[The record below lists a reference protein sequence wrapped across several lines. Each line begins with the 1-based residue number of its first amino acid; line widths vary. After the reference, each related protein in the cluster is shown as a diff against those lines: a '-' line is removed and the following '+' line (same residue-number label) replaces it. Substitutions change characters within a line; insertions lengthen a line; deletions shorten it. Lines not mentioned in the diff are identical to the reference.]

1 MKALRDFAAAIE
13 AINDRIGQGLAILV
27 WTTAVTCAVVVF
39 LRYVMYV
46 SFVWMQ
52 ELYVWIH
59 AVVFMVGAGYAMR
72 RDAHVRVDIF
82 YRNWSARTRALVD
95 IFGTL
100 VFTLPWVI
108 VLGWLAWPY
117 IRASWAIMEGAS
129 QAGGLAYTYLLKTVV
144 IVFCLVVGLQGLAI
158 IARGI
163 LALRGEEPSYPVE
176 PPPPAG
182 S

>member
-1 MKALRDFAAAIE
+1 MKALRGFADAID
-13 AINDRIGQGLAILV
+13 AFSDCIGHSLALLV
-27 WTTAVTCAVVVF
+27 WATAITCAVVVF
-39 LRYVMYV
+39 LRYVMHI

-82 YRNWSARTRALVD
+82 YRNWSPRTRALVE

-108 VLGWLAWPY
+108 VLAWLSWPY
-117 IRASWAIMEGAS
+117 IRVSWAIMEGSS
-129 QAGGLAYTYLLKTVV
+129 QAGGLAFTYLLKSIVL
-144 IVFCLVVGLQGLAI
+144 VFCLVVGLQGLAV

-163 LALRGEEPSYPVE
+163 LTLCGEEPSAPAE
-176 PPPPAG
+176 APPA
-182 S
+182 SS